1 MFVEMLQF
9 GLILGSVLIIFSIS
23 TVFAEE
29 EQIKML
35 PIIFTTEEGKRKD
48 ITGKNFCSVFF
59 DSFCFLGYCV
69 V

>member
-29 EQIKML
+29 EQVKVL
-35 PIIFTTEEGKRKD
+35 PIYFNQQRKEKEK
-48 ITGKNFCSVFF
+48 TLQQK
-59 DSFCFLGYCV
+59 FLQRFL
-69 V
+69 